1 MNTKQIQLTEL
12 DCKLSF
18 GESSVKYLGND
29 VNFATSVYD
38 KSSFC
43 SLIITATGKTTHN
56 VSMNYFTV
64 HADF

>member
-1 MNTKQIQLTEL
+1 M
-12 DCKLSF
+12 SF